1 MDEWCTH
8 LENILECMAPY
19 KECYKIEEM
28 KKLYASILDYVVME
42 LEKRHND
49 LGGLRDCPIYME
61 LIGSFPGCIIISI
74 FGVAVIGL
82 IVVKVQSGEVHKTF
96 KKSKISFNEF

>member
-1 MDEWCTH
+1 MDEWCAH

-49 LGGLRDCPIYME
+49 LGGLRDCPVYME

>member
-8 LENILECMAPY
+8 LENILKCMAPY

-28 KKLYASILDYVVME
+28 KKLYALILDYVVLE